1 VGAITINGGGIF
13 APGPLG
19 TPGTMTVL
27 GNLAFQSGALYV
39 VQLNPSNASNAYR
52 IAGGTATLA
61 GTAQAVFAPGSYA
74 SRTYTILTAAGGL
87 AGTTFNALSTSNLPA
102 GFTAN
107 LSYTASDVILNLTAA
122 LGISGLNG
130 NQRNVANALNNFFNN
145 GGTLPPAFVNVFGL
159 TGGNL
164 GNALTAL
171 SGESATG
178 SQQVGFQLTNQFL
191 SLMLDPFVDGRSG
204 GPGAGG
210 PALGFAPEQE
220 ELPEDSRSSSGA
232 GTALAYASVLKAP
245 PKPAPPAFEQRWSV
259 WGAGFGG
266 SNRTSGDPTVS
277 GSHDLSARVAGFAG
291 GFDYRLTPNTVI
303 GVALAGAGTN
313 WGLAQGLGSGKSDAF
328 QAGVYGATRW
338 NAAYVAAA
346 FGYGNHWM
354 STDRFAFAGDHLTAD
369 FNAQS
374 FGGRLE
380 GGYRFRTIYGGLTP
394 YAAMQAQSV
403 HTPGYS
409 ETDVTGGGFALAYNS
424 RTGTDTRSELG
435 TRFDRLIALYPGAA
449 LALRGRLAWAHD
461 WVSDP
466 TIAAA
471 FQTLP
476 GASFIVNGA
485 VPANDSALVS
495 TGAELRLAN
504 GVSVLGK
511 FDGEFASHSSTY
523 AGTGTVRYAW

>member
-220 ELPEDSRSSSGA
+220 ELPEDPRSSSGA
-232 GTALAYASVLKAP
+232 GIALAYASVLKAP
-245 PKPAPPAFEQRWSV
+245 SKPVPPGIRPALERVGCGLWRQQPHQWRSDSQRQRRSLR
-259 WGAGFGG
+259 ARGG
-266 SNRTSGDPTVS
+266 LCRRVRLPADAQYCRRRRTRWRRHQLGP
-277 GSHDLSARVAGFAG
+277 
-291 GFDYRLTPNTVI
+291 
-303 GVALAGAGTN
+303 GAGTR
-313 WGLAQGLGSGKSDAF
+313 LRQE
-328 QAGVYGATRW
+328 R
-338 NAAYVAAA
+338 
-346 FGYGNHWM
+346 
-354 STDRFAFAGDHLTAD
+354 RFP
-369 FNAQS
+369 S
-374 FGGRLE
+374 GRLRRHALE
-380 GGYRFRTIYGGLTP
+380 RGLCRRRLRLRQSLDVDRPLCVRRRPSHRRFQRAVVRRAPRGRLSLPHDLRRLTP

-409 ETDVTGGGFALAYNS
+409 ETDVTGGGFALACNS